1 MSRETFLKRV
11 REAAVAGRAHR
22 VHPCGEL
29 PDDVGYIG
37 GGDDLCARMA
47 SEVEEVGG
55 TAHLVDDLAGA
66 QQALRGLLKQYGV
79 TRALCW
85 QHPLLDRLGLDELLT
100 SEHVEQISHATLAAL
115 DQDAQRSQ
123 MISAD
128 LGISSVTHAIAE
140 TGTLSVASQPGQ
152 ERLASLLPPVHVAVI
167 TSDQILPDLLDLF
180 TRLEESGPESLP
192 SNLTLITGPSKTGDI
207 ELQLTTGVH
216 GPGKW
221 HVIVVR

>member
-1 MSRETFLKRV
+1 MSREAFLKQV
-11 REAAVAGRAHR
+11 REAAAAGRAHR
-22 VHPCGEL
+22 VHVGEL
-29 PDDVGYIG
+29 PDDVGYVG

-66 QQALRGLLKQYGV
+66 KQALRSLLKQYGV

-85 QHPLLDRLGLDELLT
+85 QHPLLDRMGLDELLT
-100 SEHVEQISHATLAAL
+100 SQHVQQISHATLAAL
-115 DQDAQRSQ
+115 DAGAQRSE
-123 MISAD
+123 MLSAD
-128 LGISSVTHAIAE
+128 MGISSVTYAVAE
-140 TGTLSVASQPGQ
+140 TGTLAVSSQPGQ
-152 ERLASLLPPVHVAVI
+152 ERLASLLPPVHVAVV
-167 TSDQILPDLLDLF
+167 SRDQILPDLLDLF
-180 TRLEESGPESLP
+180 ARLEESGPASLP

-221 HVIVVR
+221 HVVVVR